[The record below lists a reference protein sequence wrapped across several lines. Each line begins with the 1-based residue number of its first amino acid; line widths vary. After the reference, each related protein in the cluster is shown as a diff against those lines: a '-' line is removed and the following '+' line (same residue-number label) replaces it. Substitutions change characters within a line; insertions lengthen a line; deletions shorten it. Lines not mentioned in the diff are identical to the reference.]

1 MGQLEDMQAFVRVV
15 EAGSLSRAADQLG
28 VAKSAVSRRLGDLE
42 RRLGTTLLNRTTR
55 RSSLTEAGRLFYE
68 KSLRIIDD
76 VAEMNAMTASRE
88 ALLTGTLHLA
98 APLSFGLEHLTPALD
113 EFTHRHPDLTLH
125 VDFSDRQID
134 LVEEGFDLAFRI
146 ADLQDSNLKARRIT
160 PVRLMLCASPDYL
173 QEHGVPE
180 NHADL
185 LHHQALLYDHSGST
199 LPWRLVGPDGRLHA
213 LKPGSK
219 IIANNGSFL
228 RDMAIAGHGI
238 LLSPTFITWEALA
251 RKELV
256 PVLPGYTS
264 PALHAYAVYPQ
275 TRYLSQRARLL
286 IDFLVERFGQNPY
299 WDQYI

>member
-68 KSLRIIDD
+68 RSSRIIDD
-76 VAEMNAMTASRE
+76 VAEMNAMTASNE
-88 ALLTGTLHLA
+88 ALLSGTLHLS

-113 EFTHRHPDLTLH
+113 EFTHRYPDLTLH

-146 ADLQDSNLKARRIT
+146 AELRDSNLKARRIT
-160 PVRLMLCASPDYL
+160 PIRLLLCASPDYL
-173 QEHGVPE
+173 RAHGVPE
-180 NHADL
+180 SHADL
-185 LHHQALLYDHSGST
+185 LHHQALLYDHSGSAF
-199 LPWRLVGPDGRLHA
+199 PWRLVGPDGSLHK

-219 IIANNGSFL
+219 VIANNGGFL